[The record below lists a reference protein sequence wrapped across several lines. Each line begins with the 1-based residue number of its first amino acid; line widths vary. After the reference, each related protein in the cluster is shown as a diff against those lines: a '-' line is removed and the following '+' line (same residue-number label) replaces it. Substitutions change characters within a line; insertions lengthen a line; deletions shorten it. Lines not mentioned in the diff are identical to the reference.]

1 MKASITTLKSLF
13 QRGDKPTEK
22 DFEDLIDSFLH
33 KDEGVA
39 IKNVNL
45 DATGNLVFDFSDG
58 TTEVIKQTPE
68 EIPISAIKGLQ
79 NELNSKVSNDVG
91 RQLSS
96 EDFTST
102 LKLKLERLE
111 NYVHPPTHRI
121 DEIENLQPSLD
132 DKVSATANETIE
144 GQKVFSEI
152 VELINGL
159 KISSFSGSG
168 LRNLVV
174 QADGT
179 VDVKAIATDLFVG
192 NTTFDD
198 ATKILTL
205 ELVNGSTIDVDLSS
219 LEEDLT
225 GLRANIATL
234 EATTALLQDTKL
246 DKGGY
251 TGTAQDLDT
260 IKRDKAAFA
269 KSITDVSGNL
279 ELQGDQQTPGPSRY
293 YGTNGEGV
301 KGYHEI
307 EPIYFNVTNVFLGGS
322 SNNTADQEFFVDL
335 SSYGVLK
342 PGHQLELNNIEFRGD
357 FSGANEYVDVA
368 LNSITSEK
376 IRIGEANG
384 RDSSQWQ
391 SALGVG
397 DGGAVDI
404 VQLPTEEVGFIIYV
418 SPSSAVN
425 FRPRGMRNWWE
436 LRADVQFK
444 II

>member
-1 MKASITTLKSLF
+1 MKESIENLKSMF
-13 QRGDKPTEK
+13 QRGDRPSQK

-39 IKNVNL
+39 IKEMSTNA
-45 DATGNLVFDFSDG
+45 DGDLVFTFSDD
-58 TTEVIKQTPE
+58 TIEVVKQLPN
-68 EIPISAIKGLQ
+68 EIPITTITGLQ
-79 NELNSKVSNDVG
+79 SQLNSKVSNDG
-91 RQLSS
+91 GKRLSA
-96 EDFTST
+96 EDFTT
-102 LKLKLERLE
+102 ALKNKLEKLE
-111 NYVHPPTHRI
+111 NYVHPLTHRI
-121 DEIENLQPSLD
+121 DEVENLQPSLD
-132 DKVSATANETIE
+132 AKVSTTGNETIE

-159 KISSFSGSG
+159 KISNFSGSG

-192 NTTFDD
+192 TTTFNDT
-198 ATKILTL
+198 TKILTL

-225 GLRANIATL
+225 GLQANISVL
-234 EATTALLQDTKL
+234 EASTDLLQNTKL

-260 IKRDKAAFA
+260 VKRDKSAFA
-269 KSITDVSGNL
+269 KSITDASGNL
-279 ELQGDQQTPGPSRY
+279 ELDGDQENPGPSRY
-293 YGTNGEGV
+293 YGTNGSGA

-307 EPIYFNVTNVFLGGS
+307 EPIYFNVTNLFLGGS
-322 SNNTADQEFFVDL
+322 SNNIEDQEFFVDL

-342 PGHQLELNNIEFRGD
+342 PGHQLELNDIEFRGD

-368 LNSITSEK
+368 LNTVTSEK
-376 IRIGEANG
+376 IRIGEAGG
-384 RDSSQWQ
+384 RDSRRWR
-391 SALGVG
+391 SAEGIG
-397 DGGAVDI
+397 DGEAVDI
-404 VQLPTEEVGFIIYV
+404 IQLPTEEIGFLIYV
-418 SPSSAVN
+418 SPSPAVN
-425 FRPRGMRNWWE
+425 FAPRRMNNWWE